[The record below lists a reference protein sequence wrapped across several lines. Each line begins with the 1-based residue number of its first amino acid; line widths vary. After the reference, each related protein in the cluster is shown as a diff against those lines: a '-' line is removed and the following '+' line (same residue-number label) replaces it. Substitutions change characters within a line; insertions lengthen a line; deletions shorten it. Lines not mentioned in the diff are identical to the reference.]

1 MTDRLTP
8 VGSLEVAEAFIGVL
22 GVPIEIIHDHLV
34 GDIAAGG

>member
-8 VGSLEVAEAFIGVL
+8 VGSWGGAEAWWGFDMV
-22 GVPIEIIHDHLV
+22 VEIVEDDRV